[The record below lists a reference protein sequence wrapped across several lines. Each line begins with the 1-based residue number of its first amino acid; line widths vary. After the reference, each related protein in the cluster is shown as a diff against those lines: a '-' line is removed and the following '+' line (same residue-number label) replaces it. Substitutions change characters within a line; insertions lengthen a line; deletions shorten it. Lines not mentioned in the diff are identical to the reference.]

1 MDSLCLLLKDLYDN
15 GIKMTVNPYNDKSG
29 SNFDPE
35 GIVIHFER
43 GIRQHNIFI
52 HKNRMV
58 NFCNNVPEVVLPEL
72 HAFIMEDDLK

>member
-1 MDSLCLLLKDLYDN
+1 
-15 GIKMTVNPYNDKSG
+15 MTVNPYNDKAGDS
-29 SNFDPE
+29 FDPD

-58 NFCNNVPEVVLPEL
+58 NFCNNVPDVVLPEL
-72 HAFIMEDDLK
+72 KMFIIDDDLK